1 MTEPQIIE
9 QDGEP
14 AFVVLPIAE
23 WRRLVEQLQD
33 LEDALDIETV
43 ANTPGRRTVPAAVVD
58 RLLDDEHP
66 LKVWREHRGLSRAEL
81 AARTDLTPGHIG
93 HLETGRRHGT
103 PDTLRRLAMALDV
116 TVDDLVPV
124 GPATEAPSE
133 QNCTGEAT

>member
-9 QDGEP
+9 QNGEP

-23 WRRLVEQLQD
+23 WRRLLAQLQD
-33 LEDALDIETV
+33 LEDALDIETI
-43 ANTPGRRTVPAAVVD
+43 ANDPNRRTIPAAIVD

-81 AARTDLTPGHIG
+81 AGMTGLTPGHIG

-103 PDTLRRLAMALDV
+103 PDTLRRLATALDV
-116 TVDDLVPV
+116 SVDDLVPV
-124 GPATEAPSE
+124 EPATEAPSDR
-133 QNCTGEAT
+133 GE

>member
-9 QDGEP
+9 QNGEP

-23 WRRLVEQLQD
+23 WRRLLAQLQD
-33 LEDALDIETV
+33 LEDALDIETI
-43 ANTPGRRTVPAAVVD
+43 ANDPNRRTIPAAIVD

-81 AARTDLTPGHIG
+81 AGMTGFTPGHIG

-103 PDTLRRLAMALDV
+103 PDTLRRLATALDV
-116 TVDDLVPV
+116 SVDDLVPV
-124 GPATEAPSE
+124 EPATEAPSDHVE
-133 QNCTGEAT
+133 